1 MAQSVT
7 LSGPDEDP
15 LLAPLQK
22 FSVLPR
28 IADFV
33 EGVGIEMGWDSDA
46 AYLVEVRTVV
56 RCAFRIF
63 SGS

>member
-1 MAQSVT
+1 
-7 LSGPDEDP
+7 
-15 LLAPLQK
+15 LQK

-33 EGVGIEMGWDSDA
+33 ERVGIEMGWDSDA